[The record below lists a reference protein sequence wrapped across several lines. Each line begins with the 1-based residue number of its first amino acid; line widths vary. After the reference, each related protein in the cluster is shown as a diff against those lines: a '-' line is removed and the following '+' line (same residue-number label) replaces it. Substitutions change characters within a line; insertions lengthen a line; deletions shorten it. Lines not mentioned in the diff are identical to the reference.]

1 MRITALPCRKN
12 PPVHLY
18 FHKSLQNCRRC
29 SGNIGYAFSIW
40 KRKCRLEPG
49 CISMVTQWENAESLV
64 KWVFK
69 APSSPIHNYN
79 TLRSEMSCVQK
90 GTPSVW
96 CPFRGL
102 DRKRWHGEVF
112 SKSHPSG
119 VIGSQMMTP
128 LKFHTQRRIHNK
140 SLL

>member
-1 MRITALPCRKN
+1 MENNISKI
-12 PPVHLY
+12 VH
-18 FHKSLQNCRRC
+18 SA
-29 SGNIGYAFSIW
+29 I
-40 KRKCRLEPG
+40 EPG
-49 CISMVTQWENAESLV
+49 KNIL
-64 KWVFK
+64 KD
-69 APSSPIHNYN
+69 NYN

-128 LKFHTQRRIHNK
+128 LKFHALRRIHNK